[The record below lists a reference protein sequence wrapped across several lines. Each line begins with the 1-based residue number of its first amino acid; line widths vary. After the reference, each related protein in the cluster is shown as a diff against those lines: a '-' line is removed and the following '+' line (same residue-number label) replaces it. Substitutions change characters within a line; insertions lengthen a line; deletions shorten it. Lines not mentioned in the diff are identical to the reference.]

1 MAKHHNEIDAKLAK
15 FIKAQPMF
23 FVATAADEGRVNLSP
38 KGLDGTFAII
48 SQNKVAFLN
57 LTGSGNET
65 AAHLLKNDRITIM
78 FCSFD
83 KVPMILRLYG
93 NAKAVH
99 ANDEEWG
106 DYIGLFN
113 DVPGK
118 RQIIIIDVFDIIT
131 SCGYAVPQMEL
142 VEQRDILVDWAD
154 KKGEEGIK
162 NYWKEKN
169 QKSFDGFETKIPID

>member
-15 FIKAQPMF
+15 FIKSQPMF

-48 SQNKVAFLN
+48 SPNRVAFLN

-93 NAKAVH
+93 NARAIH
-99 ANDEEWG
+99 ANDGESVS
-106 DYIGLFN
+106 YTHL
-113 DVPGK
+113 DVYK
-118 RQIIIIDVFDIIT
+118 RQICHKQNLPMFIVMKKFWNMKVMNANGAVSYTHLDV
-131 SCGYAVPQMEL
+131 YKRQA
-142 VEQRDILVDWAD
+142 
-154 KKGEEGIK
+154 
-162 NYWKEKN
+162 
-169 QKSFDGFETKIPID
+169 

>member
-15 FIKAQPMF
+15 FIKSQPMF

-48 SQNKVAFLN
+48 SPNRVAFLN

-93 NAKAVH
+93 NAKAIH
-99 ANDEEWG
+99 TNDDEWD
-106 DYIGLFN
+106 DYVGLFN
-113 DVPGK
+113 DIGGK
-118 RQIIIIDVFDIIT
+118 RQIVIIDVFDIIT

-154 KKGEEGIK
+154 KKSEDGIK

-169 QKSFDGFETKIPID
+169 QKSFDGFETKVPID